1 MPPLS
6 RWFVKAALLHFALAV
21 SLLGWLQTSFGPAGA
36 LAAGLRLAALHL
48 LVVGWVSQLIVGVAH
63 WMFPP
68 LPRDRRHRRGHP
80 LPPTLAFGLL
90 NAGLLLRLVA
100 EPALRSGA
108 ARGPWPWLL
117 ASSAAAQWLAVLL
130 LVVHLW
136 PRVRGRSG
144 GHA

>member
-21 SLLGWLQTSFGPAGA
+21 ALLGYLQTPWGA
-36 LAAGLRLAALHL
+36 ATAAAAGLRLAALHL

-80 LPPTLAFGLL
+80 LPPTLALGLL

-100 EPALRSGA
+100 EPVVRAGDA
-108 ARGPWPWLL
+108 GGPWPWLL
-117 ASSAAAQWLAVLL
+117 ALSAAAQWLAVLL
-130 LVVHLW
+130 LVAHLW

-144 GHA
+144 GRA